1 MSFNSPPPQRNFIN
15 LPILQKQ
22 IEAYKEWHT
31 ALPHMTRLTRYTL
44 GEKIDLIFIE
54 LSELLLI
61 AGYAGRSQKTPII
74 QKASIKLDVL
84 KFFLQIAWELKSI
97 ETKTFANINSR
108 LEEIG
113 KMLGG
118 WQKQLAKENPP
129 TEGRI

>member
-1 MSFNSPPPQRNFIN
+1 M
-15 LPILQKQ
+15 
-22 IEAYKEWHT
+22 A
-31 ALPHMTRLTRYTL
+31 RLTRYSL

-61 AGYAGRSQKTPII
+61 AGYAGRSQKAPIV

-97 ETKTFANINSR
+97 ENKTFANINAK
-108 LEEIG
+108 LEEVG

-129 TEGRI
+129 AEGRI

>member
-1 MSFNSPPPQRNFIN
+1 M
-15 LPILQKQ
+15 
-22 IEAYKEWHT
+22 A
-31 ALPHMTRLTRYTL
+31 RLTRYSL

-61 AGYAGRSQKTPII
+61 AGYAGRSHKPPVI
-74 QKASIKLDVL
+74 QKASVKLDVL
-84 KFFLQIAWELKSI
+84 KFFLQVAWELKSI
-97 ETKTFANINSR
+97 ENKTFANINTK
-108 LEEIG
+108 LEEVG